1 MDNKS
6 KKQLG
11 FVARLGSDFNSEEI
25 PAAHAILDRCGAPR
39 RLRGAGLTLPER
51 IAFLHGRLV
60 TAREAVRFAAV
71 MSKQIFILSRDEW
84 KSCIP
89 EEYRTLE
96 VKS

>member
-1 MDNKS
+1 MSILTQNPIAVNELS
-6 KKQLG
+6 L
-11 FVARLGSDFNSEEI
+11 S
-25 PAAHAILDRCGAPR
+25 HAILDRCGAPR

-60 TAREAVRFAAV
+60 TARGAVQFAAV
-71 MSKQIFILSRDEW
+71 MRKQIFVLGREDW